1 MASGGAGSGMSDK
14 VHVSNHPVMQHK
26 LSILR
31 NKATKPNQ
39 FRRLLRELTVH
50 LGYETTADLT
60 VHDVPIETPV
70 ASGTGG
76 ELTER
81 VALVPI
87 LRAGLGMSDTMQD
100 LLPTAHVH
108 HIGMYRDASSLVPVL
123 YYNRLPAEVD
133 CDLAIVLEPM
143 IATAGTIN
151 ACLSILKDWG
161 VKRIKV
167 LSIIAAA
174 SGLAALH
181 KAHPDVDVYVAAV
194 DDALTEAG
202 YIMPG
207 LGDVGDRLFKTPH
220 DKPDLEVTGA
230 ASDMAHGTP
239 KRMDGSPTASGAGS
253 KRSRG
258 GK

>member
-1 MASGGAGSGMSDK
+1 MASGGAGASWSSK
-14 VHVSNHPVMQHK
+14 VHVSGHPILKHK
-26 LSILR
+26 LTILR
-31 NKATKPNQ
+31 NKSTKPNQ
-39 FRRLLRELTVH
+39 FRRVLREITVH
-50 LGYETTADLT
+50 LGYETTADLA
-60 VHDVPIETPV
+60 VREVDVETPV
-70 ASGTGG
+70 ATGKG
-76 ELTER
+76 EELSEG

-87 LRAGLGMSDTMQD
+87 LRAGLGMADTMQD

-167 LSIIAAA
+167 LSIVAAS

-202 YIMPG
+202 YILPG

-239 KRMDGSPTASGAGS
+239 KRLEGSPKSGAGA
-253 KRSRG
+253 KRSR
-258 GK
+258 K